1 MQTISYFCL
10 FIMSIPV
17 CMQTINYFCLF
28 IMSVKTSLYA
38 NHQLFLSLY
47 YVSQY
52 QSVCKPSTISVSL
65 LCQPIPV
72 CMQTINYFSLF
83 IMSANVCMQTINY
96 ICLFIMSANTSLY
109 ANHPLFLSLY
119 YVSQY
124 QSVCKPST
132 ISVSLL
138 CQPIPVCMQTISYIC
153 IFIMSANTS
162 LYANHPLYLSLYYVS
177 QYQSVCKLSTISVSL
192 LCQPIPVC
200 MQTINYFSLFIMS
213 VNTNLYANHQL
224 FLSLYYFS

>member
-1 MQTISYFCL
+1 MQTISNFCF
-10 FIMSIPV
+10 FIISS
-17 CMQTINYFCLF
+17 N
-28 IMSVKTSLYA
+28 TSLHA

-47 YVSQY
+47 YV
-52 QSVCKPSTISVSL
+52 
-65 LCQPIPV
+65 
-72 CMQTINYFSLF
+72 
-83 IMSANVCMQTINY
+83 
-96 ICLFIMSANTSLY
+96 NTSLY

-138 CQPIPVCMQTISYIC
+138 CQPIPVCMQTINYFC
-153 IFIMSANTS
+153 LFIMSANTS
-162 LYANHPLYLSLYYVS
+162 LYANHQLYLSLYYVS
-177 QYQSVCKLSTISVSL
+177 QYQSVCKPSTISVSLLCQSVPVCMQTIHYFCLFIMSANTSLYANHQLYLYLYYVSQYQSVCKPSTISVSL

-200 MQTINYFSLFIMS
+200 MQIINYFSLFIMS
-213 VNTNLYANHQL
+213 ANTSLYANHQLFQSLYYTNLYANHQL